1 MSYIIK
7 QYIMHAIEKNIC
19 KLNLMLNQEKSFMSS
34 FGYIYVCHQMMH
46 YIITWYMFWVG
57 FLIWLGNKNKLNQ
70 SKDYILIFYCKA
82 LLENNVTSD
91 SFGCEGWPP
100 MLQDKSLMWKRPL
113 VISIV
118 LFFLSVTRQ
127 TSVKVKYSSSLIA
140 ISEVF
145 ICQIAKLK
153 SISLHEILFAL
164 IAPHSHWM
172 TSSMLLISSLFL
184 GLWTFNLLI
193 L

>member
-164 IAPHSHWM
+164 IAPHSH
-172 TSSMLLISSLFL
+172 
-184 GLWTFNLLI
+184 
-193 L
+193 

>member
-7 QYIMHAIEKNIC
+7 QYIIHAIEKNIC

-172 TSSMLLISSLFL
+172 TSSMLLIRLAIFGAL
-184 GLWTFNLLI
+184 DI
-193 L
+193 